1 MAAMDHPP
9 APRGYTMRAR
19 QRNVDQTRLRITVAA
34 MRLHESIGPGATTV
48 SAIADMAGVTRL
60 TVYRHF
66 PDDES
71 IVRACSGH
79 WRALHPEPDPSAWA
93 AIDDPVQRLR
103 AALSDTYTWARR
115 AEPMMSK
122 IYRDLHLM
130 PTFVTEALDQERES
144 RVATLTKGFRV
155 AARKSRP
162 LRAALGHAV
171 DYRTWYSLCVLGG
184 LREDEAVELMLA
196 TVAAAVQT
204 PATAPSGSSLPAPPI
219 QG

>member
-1 MAAMDHPP
+1 MAARDHPV

-19 QRNVDQTRLRITVAA
+19 KESVDQTRLRITAAA
-34 MRLHESIGPGATTV
+34 MGLHENIGPGATTV

-79 WRALHPEPDPSAWA
+79 WRALHPEPDPAAWA
-93 AIDDPVQRLR
+93 AIADPVQRLR
-103 AALSDTYTWARR
+103 AALSDTYTWARH

-122 IYRDLHLM
+122 VYRDLHLM
-130 PTFVTEALDQERES
+130 PAFVTEALGQEQAS
-144 RVATLTKGFRV
+144 HVATLTEGFR
-155 AARKSRP
+155 APGRKSQL
-162 LRAALGHAV
+162 LRAALAHAV
-171 DYRTWYSLCVLGG
+171 DFRTWYSLCVLGG
-184 LREDEAVELMLA
+184 LRQDEAVELMLA

-204 PATAPSGSSLPAPPI
+204 PTTAPSGSSLTAPPP

>member
-1 MAAMDHPP
+1 MAAMDDAP

-19 QRNVDQTRLRITVAA
+19 QQNVDQTRLRITAAA
-34 MRLHESIGPGATTV
+34 MHLHERIGPGATTV
-48 SAIADMAGVTRL
+48 SAIADAAGVTRL

-79 WRALHPEPDPSAWA
+79 WRALHPEPDLAAWA
-93 AIDDPVQRLR
+93 AIDDPMQRLR
-103 AALSDTYTWARR
+103 GALSETYTWARR

-122 IYRDLHLM
+122 VYRDLHLM
-130 PTFVTEALDQERES
+130 PAFVTEALGQEQES
-144 RVATLTKGFRV
+144 RVATLTKGFG
-155 AARKSRP
+155 APGRKSQL
-162 LRAALGHAV
+162 LRAALAHAV
-171 DYRTWYSLCVLGG
+171 DYRTWHSLCVLGG
-184 LREDEAVELMLA
+184 LREDEAVDLMLA

-204 PATAPSGSSLPAPPI
+204 PAAAPSDSSLPAPPI

>member
-1 MAAMDHPP
+1 MAARDHPA
-9 APRGYTMRAR
+9 APRGYTMRVR
-19 QRNVDQTRLRITVAA
+19 QQSVDQTRLRITAAA
-34 MRLHESIGPGATTV
+34 MRLHERIGPGATTV
-48 SAIADMAGVTRL
+48 SAIADAAGVTRL

-79 WRALHPEPDPSAWA
+79 WRALHPGPDPAAWA

-103 AALSDTYTWARR
+103 VALSDTYRWARR

-130 PTFVTEALDQERES
+130 PAFVTEALGQEQAS
-144 RVATLTKGFRV
+144 QVATLTEGFR
-155 AARKSRP
+155 APGRQSQL
-162 LRAALGHAV
+162 LRAALAHAV
-171 DYRTWYSLCVLGG
+171 DFRTWYSLCALGG

-196 TVAAAVQT
+196 TVAAAITT
-204 PATAPSGSSLPAPPI
+204 PTTAPSGSSLTAPPP

>member
-1 MAAMDHPP
+1 MAARDHQP

-19 QRNVDQTRLRITVAA
+19 KQSVDQTRLRITAAA
-34 MRLHESIGPGATTV
+34 MRLHERIGPGATTV
-48 SAIADMAGVTRL
+48 SAIADEAGVTRL

-79 WRALHPEPDPSAWA
+79 WRALHPEPDPAAWA
-93 AIDDPVQRLR
+93 AIDDPLQRLR
-103 AALSDTYTWARR
+103 VALSDTYTWAHR

-130 PTFVTEALDQERES
+130 PAFVTEALGQEQES
-144 RVATLTKGFRV
+144 RVATLTQGFR
-155 AARKSRP
+155 APDRKSQL
-162 LRAALGHAV
+162 LRAALAHAV
-171 DYRTWYSLCVLGG
+171 DFRTWYSLCVLGG
-184 LREDEAVELMLA
+184 LREDEAIELMLA

-219 QG
+219 QE